1 MTQPGDSQART
12 RVGEVWVLDEVRF
25 HHREL
30 TVQSLWRWER
40 EGGEEY
46 EQHRER
52 ERVRGRYEIKGRE
65 KKLNRRRGR
74 ENTHTDYEEKDV
86 SVL

>member
-52 ERVRGRYEIKGRE
+52 VRGRYEIKGRE